1 MLLAYSAIK
10 AAIVNVAKGLAKE
23 LAPIGIRVNSVA
35 PGPVWTPLIPS
46 TIPEQPVELA
56 PTYVYL
62 VSHES
67 SYVSAQTIGVTG
79 NVPLF

>member
-35 PGPVWTPLIPS
+35 PGPV
-46 TIPEQPVELA
+46 
-56 PTYVYL
+56 
-62 VSHES
+62 
-67 SYVSAQTIGVTG
+67 
-79 NVPLF
+79 